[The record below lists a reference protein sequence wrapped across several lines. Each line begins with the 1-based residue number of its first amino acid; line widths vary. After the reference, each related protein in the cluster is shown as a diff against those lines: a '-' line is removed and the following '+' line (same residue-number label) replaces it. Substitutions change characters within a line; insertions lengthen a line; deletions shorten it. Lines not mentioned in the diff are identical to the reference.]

1 MHYAIIH
8 SGIVENIVEWD
19 ATSEYQT
26 DGVLVEAD
34 ANAYIGGVYADGAFV
49 PRPPEPEPEKTPE
62 QIQTEADKA
71 SAVSKLE
78 ALGWTDAEI
87 KALSGG
93 L

>member
-1 MHYAIIH
+1 MKYAIIN
-8 SGIVENIVEWD
+8 SGIVDNIIEWD
-19 ATSEYQT
+19 GTSEYHT

-49 PRPPEPEPEKTPE
+49 ARPPEPEPEPTAE
-62 QIQTEADKA
+62 ELQAQADKA

-78 ALGWTDAEI
+78 ALGLTDAEI

>member
-1 MHYAIIH
+1 MKYAIIN
-8 SGIVENIVEWD
+8 SGVVDNIVEWD
-19 ATSEYQT
+19 GSSEYNV

-49 PRPPEPEPEKTPE
+49 ARPPEPEPEKTPE
-62 QIQTEADKA
+62 QIQAEADKA
-71 SAVSKLE
+71 SAISKLE
-78 ALGWTDAEI
+78 ALGLTDAEI